1 MLSFVYDWSHLLQRD
16 YREFPDCVLEEV
28 VVSYGLSKTQ
38 IADNS
43 QRDRIISKIKS
54 VPRPHYTTFQEWKS
68 NMGEVSQFLQSSGD
82 LNELLQQHYALAD
95 FVLGKSKYKGNV
107 EYNPIHLYWYC
118 VHANVP
124 VNSSSTVSDMKKLL
138 YWNDNTDDELRNR
151 AISSLRYLSRD
162 QLLSLCLLDRTLE
175 KEEYTKDD
183 LVSIHSSLNDVQ
195 TLQSVI
201 CPSLTLSSVALAAI
215 RYHID
220 IRWSSNPVIEYQNLR
235 NSNYLPSDPDVR
247 THYVYNPQ
255 YYHIKATFQ
264 PEFPEC
270 YYTEEILRN
279 HALMF
284 GKISIIEEDDLY
296 RYCCKASKMNHF
308 YVGRTSSNEVNTL
321 TALDV
326 YTDNVLLNYDGN
338 HITCSELT
346 AWWTSEKQFTSPYE
360 RKILPKKVITRLRL
374 LLYYDIIP
382 NPNHNL
388 SVDEKNERDTLLNL
402 IDSIIGTMDQL
413 PIIAPSNCKYFKKL
427 MKIGMYMRGWNGKS
441 SYPLSVKDCYN
452 KDTDVK
458 TISRLILSMKNI
470 PKVVNEYTLYIHLH
484 GSYVRDNGDYNTIGK
499 RLALIQDESVDVED
513 ACIRTTSNYF
523 VATAYRVIGGSFPLS
538 SLDYIR

>member
-16 YREFPDCVLEEV
+16 YRDFPDCALEEV
-28 VVSYGLSKTQ
+28 VVSYGLVKTK
-38 IADNS
+38 ITDNS

-54 VPRPHYTTFQEWKS
+54 VTRPHYTSFQEWKL
-68 NMGEVSQFLQSSGD
+68 NIIEVSQFFQSSGN
-82 LNELLQQHYALAD
+82 LNELLQQHYSLAD
-95 FVLGKSKYKGNV
+95 LVLGKSKYKSDM
-107 EYNPIHLYWYC
+107 EYNPIHLYWHC
-118 VHANVP
+118 IRANVP
-124 VNSSSTVSDMKKLL
+124 VNSYSTVADMKRLL
-138 YWNDNTDDELRNR
+138 YWKDNTDDELRNR

-162 QLLSLCLLDRTLE
+162 QLLTLCLLDTTVE
-175 KEEYTKDD
+175 KEEYTKED
-183 LVSIHSSLNDVQ
+183 LLQIHSSLNDVQ
-195 TLQSVI
+195 TLQSVV

-235 NSNYLPSDPDVR
+235 NSNYLPSDPEVR
-247 THYVYNPQ
+247 SHYIHNPQ

-284 GKISIIEEDDLY
+284 GKISIIAEDDLY
-296 RYCCKASKMNHF
+296 RYCCKASKVNHF
-308 YVGRTSSNEVNTL
+308 YVGRGKSVVNTL

-326 YTDNVLLNYDGN
+326 YTDNVLLNYDNN

-346 AWWTSEKQFTSPYE
+346 AWWSSENQFTSPYE
-360 RKILPKKVITRLRL
+360 RRILPKKVITRLRL
-374 LLYYDIIP
+374 LLYYDIVP

-388 SVDEKNERDTLLNL
+388 SNEEKAERTTLLNL
-402 IDSIIGTMDQL
+402 IDSIVSNVDQI
-413 PIIAPSNCKYFKKL
+413 PVIAPSNNKYFKKL
-427 MKIGMYMRGWNGKS
+427 MKIGMYMRGWSGKGA
-441 SYPLSVKDCYN
+441 YPLSVKDCYN
-452 KDTDVK
+452 KETDVK
-458 TISRLILSMKNI
+458 TISRLVTSMKNI
-470 PKVVNEYTLYIHLH
+470 PKAVSDFTLYIYLH

-499 RLALIQDESVDVED
+499 RLAIIQDESVDVED